1 MPVMDGRGP
10 QRAQPAQVVIRPED
24 LRGAARLLTRV
35 SDPRAAV
42 CLAASWMLR
51 ADVAELWERGPEGL
65 VIAASTED
73 GRFSRAA
80 PAIATQV
87 IETGQTRRAH
97 GGAGN
102 GPVLVEPVQRGR
114 RTVAALLVRWRRAVG
129 DVDETSLASLSLL
142 AAQAALAIER
152 ADLAEELA
160 RQAETDPLTGVANRR
175 GLARALERD
184 LAAAR
189 RSDRRLAV
197 AVLDLDH
204 FKAYNDARGHQAGDL
219 LLRAA
224 ARAWREHLRA
234 GDLLARYGGEEF
246 VVVLPEA
253 GDAAAAMRAVE
264 RVRDS
269 TPGVTASAGVAV
281 WDGAE
286 PAAQLIRRA
295 DGALY
300 EAKRS
305 GRDRTVLA
313 APVMRVVSLPRSS
326 QTGSR

>member
-1 MPVMDGRGP
+1 MGARV
-10 QRAQPAQVVIRPED
+10 
-24 LRGAARLLTRV
+24 LRDSSV
-35 SDPRAAV
+35 
-42 CLAASWMLR
+42 
-51 ADVAELWERGPEGL
+51 
-65 VIAASTED
+65 AASTED

-286 PAAQLIRRA
+286 PAAQLHPPRRRRA
-295 DGALY
+295 LRGQAQRARSHGARG
-300 EAKRS
+300 AGHASRFSPQK
-305 GRDRTVLA
+305 LA
-313 APVMRVVSLPRSS
+313 NGFALKFSI
-326 QTGSR
+326 GS

>member
-1 MPVMDGRGP
+1 MEGRGP
-10 QRAQPAQVVIRPED
+10 EGARAAHVVIRPDD
-24 LRGAARLLTRV
+24 LTGAARLLRRV

-51 ADVAELWERGPEGL
+51 ADVAELWEPGDDGL
-65 VIAASTED
+65 HLAASTEED
-73 GRFSRAA
+73 RFSRSA
-80 PAIATQV
+80 PEAVVLALHTGRTQ
-87 IETGQTRRAH
+87 QTH
-97 GGAGN
+97 GDAGS

-114 RTVAALLVRWRRAVG
+114 TTAGALLVRWRRPVEAI
-129 DVDETSLASLSLL
+129 DETSRACLAML

-152 ADLAEELA
+152 ADLADELA

-189 RSDRRLAV
+189 RSDRQLAV

-204 FKAYNDARGHQAGDL
+204 FKAYNDAQGHPAGDL
-219 LLRAA
+219 LLRGAV
-224 ARAWREHLRA
+224 RAWREHLRA

-246 VVVLPEA
+246 VVVLPDA
-253 GDAAAAMRAVE
+253 GDSVAAMRAIE
-264 RVRDS
+264 RVRGA
-269 TPGVTASAGVAV
+269 TPGVTASAGVAI
-281 WDGAE
+281 WDGRE
-286 PAAQLIRRA
+286 PAAHLIRRA

-300 EAKRS
+300 EAKRG

-313 APVMRVVSLPRSS
+313 ASLRVVSRPNS
-326 QTGSR
+326 

>member
-1 MPVMDGRGP
+1 MEGRGP
-10 QRAQPAQVVIRPED
+10 NDARGAHVVIRPED
-24 LRGAARLLTRV
+24 LKGAARLLTRV

-51 ADVAELWERGPEGL
+51 ADVAELWEPGPDGPL
-65 VIAASTED
+65 LTATTEE
-73 GRFSRAA
+73 GRFSRSA
-80 PAIATQV
+80 PAIAARV
-87 IETGQTRRAH
+87 IEEGRTHRARS
-97 GGAGN
+97 GDGAG

-114 RTVAALLVRWRRAVG
+114 KTVAALLVRWRRAV
-129 DVDETSLASLSLL
+129 DDIDEASLASLSLL

-152 ADLAEELA
+152 TDLAQELA

-189 RSDRRLAV
+189 RTERHLAV
-197 AVLDLDH
+197 AMLDLDH
-204 FKAYNDARGHQAGDL
+204 FKAYNDTEGHPAGDL
-219 LLRAA
+219 LLRGAV
-224 ARAWREHLRA
+224 RAWREHLRA

-253 GDAAAAMRAVE
+253 GDSVAAIRAIE
-264 RVRDS
+264 RVRAS
-269 TPGVTASAGVAV
+269 TPEVTASAGVAL
-281 WDGAE
+281 WDGRE
-286 PAAQLIRRA
+286 PAAHLIRRA

-300 EAKRS
+300 EAKRG

-313 APVMRVVSLPRSS
+313 AALKVVSRPSS
-326 QTGSR
+326 